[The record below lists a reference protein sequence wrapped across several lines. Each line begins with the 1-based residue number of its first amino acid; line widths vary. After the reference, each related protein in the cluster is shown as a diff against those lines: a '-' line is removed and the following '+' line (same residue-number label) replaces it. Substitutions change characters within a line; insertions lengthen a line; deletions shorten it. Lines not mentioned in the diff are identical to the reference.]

1 MQYWK
6 ERLSNNLPAK
16 LRALFEVIAEVLQ
29 HLAVPI
35 IRKKKQSLYFYIS
48 GETMLLKKHKEI
60 F

>member
-6 ERLSNNLPAK
+6 KGLSNKLPAK

-29 HLAVPI
+29 HHAVPK
-35 IRKKKQSLYFYIS
+35 IRTKKQNLYFYIS
-48 GETMLLKKHKEI
+48 EETMLLKKHKEI